1 MSRRPFSSLFSPL
14 TARKE
19 RLLVGI
25 MALLVIALVTRAYWL
40 FPPDTLPS
48 ASRDLK
54 SNLLPILMYKV
65 QVAAGEFPLHSPW
78 YSSES
83 NLANPLWNFFYLP
96 ATLLYLSL
104 PVILA
109 TRLVILLHI
118 VGGWLAM
125 HLLLRAYTERRIA
138 AAFGAFL
145 YVFSGI
151 WTAALTSYHIEKVF
165 GLALLPLVFL
175 GFKRLLDA
183 PTWRGAVFLALALAG
198 LVYAGSMYLLVFT
211 IAALLV
217 LILLLLGQRQTQTRR
232 WSLHLLLA
240 LALFLAISA
249 PKLRANLQSGI
260 ASSRPD
266 IFIATPLD
274 LATTFFFPGDLWPL
288 VLPAAGLWR
297 WNETTAYIS
306 VAGLALAIIGLISLR
321 RGPHRR
327 WLLPWLVVIA
337 LLFYWSL
344 GFPPFGL
351 GYPLSQLRVA
361 SRALILNGFLACLLA
376 GIGLDALLAGR
387 VRLPQEA
394 WVLIIAGFLLEQWYV
409 LMRGFPTLAHTLF
422 GAGDAAV
429 LAKLLWLYRWQP
441 LLGWG
446 IAAAVLVI
454 LGVWAYRQNTA
465 LNRPALALAAL
476 ALFAVVVAMTSNPL
490 ESETNPL
497 DDPALRQLRQV
508 VRGHVVALDGNI
520 QERDVR
526 GRVELALAGQAHL
539 LNPYYG
545 SFGQDVSP
553 AWLNRVDFV
562 ISALRIEE
570 WHATILRHW
579 SPFGELATIPG
590 CQLRLEGIYE
600 TQDPLTRNDLDDIA
614 TPADIASLRQATQ
627 TLYLYRVD
635 RAACSENQNPG

>member
-1 MSRRPFSSLFSPL
+1 MF
-14 TARKE
+14 
-19 RLLVGI
+19 
-25 MALLVIALVTRAYWL
+25 LVIALATRAYWL

-65 QVAAGEFPLHSPW
+65 QVAAGEFPFHSPW

-83 NLANPLWNFFYLP
+83 NFINPLWNFFYLP
-96 ATLLYLSL
+96 ATFLYLSL
-104 PVILA
+104 PVIFA
-109 TRLVILLHI
+109 TRLVIILHI
-118 VGGWLAM
+118 ALGWLAM
-125 HLLLRAYTERRIA
+125 HLLLRAYTEHRIA
-138 AAFGAFL
+138 AYFGAFL

-165 GLALLPLVFL
+165 GLALLPLAFL
-175 GFKRLLDA
+175 AFKRLLDS
-183 PTWRGAVFLALALAG
+183 PTKAGAIFLALALAG
-198 LVYAGSMYLLVFT
+198 LVYAGSMYLLAFT
-211 IAALLV
+211 IASLLV
-217 LILLLLGQRQTQTRR
+217 MTLLLLSQRQTQTRR

-249 PKLRANLQSGI
+249 PKLLPNLQSGI

-266 IFIATPLD
+266 IFVATPLE

-288 VLPAAGLWR
+288 VLPAGGLWR

-306 VAGLALAIIGLISLR
+306 VAGLTLAIIGLIGLGRS
-321 RGPHRR
+321 PHRR
-327 WLLPWLVVIA
+327 WLLPWLAVMA
-337 LLFYWSL
+337 LMFYWSL
-344 GFPPFGL
+344 GFPPLGL

-387 VRLPQEA
+387 VRLPRGVWA
-394 WVLIIAGFLLEQWYV
+394 LIVIGFLLEQWYL
-409 LMRGFPTLAHTLF
+409 LMRGFPPLARTFF
-422 GAGDAAV
+422 GDGDAAAIV
-429 LAKLLWLYRWQP
+429 KLLWLYRWQP

-446 IAAAVLVI
+446 VAVAVLAI
-454 LGVWAYRQNTA
+454 LGLWLSQQKAHISRS
-465 LNRPALALAAL
+465 ALALGAL
-476 ALFAVVVAMTSNPL
+476 ALFAVVAAMASNPL

-497 DDPALRQLRQV
+497 DDPALRQLRQA

-526 GRVELALAGQAHL
+526 GRVEFALAGQVHL

-562 ISALRIEE
+562 VSALRIED
-570 WHATILRHW
+570 WRATILRHW

-590 CQLRLEGIYE
+590 CQLRLEGAYE
-600 TQDPLTRNDLDDIA
+600 TQDPLTRNDLNDIA
-614 TPADIASLRQATQ
+614 TPADIELLRQATQ
-627 TLYLYRVD
+627 TLYLYSVD
-635 RAACSENQNPG
+635 RSACPDSRNPG